1 VTWTRVLTRTLT
13 VALWLAAVPCALWAV
28 VRVFGLERGYP
39 AVQLLAFTP
48 YVAVGAVVV
57 AAVALLSRRWAAGA
71 VAAVAAVSLCAVV
84 VPRAIA
90 DGGSTANGP
99 VLRVL
104 SANLLAGGGD
114 ERAVLDLVRRLNID
128 VLAVQEFTPE
138 DAGNFA
144 AAGLAE
150 VLPHQASYPA
160 EGVVGSAL
168 ISRHPLRD
176 PALRVHRSTFTQ
188 AHATVDVPG
197 AVPVHIE
204 SVHPQ
209 APWGRPAMASWE
221 RDLRNQPPAT
231 VDGPVRV
238 LVGDFNATLD
248 HEALRRL
255 IDTGYRDAASVVGN
269 GLHHTWPYDEKW
281 FVPGVALDRVLADK
295 RVGVRAL
302 RVYAVP
308 GSDHKAIFAELVLP
322 KG

>member
-1 VTWTRVLTRTLT
+1 MTWTRFVPRALT
-13 VALWLAAVPCALWAV
+13 VALWLAAVPCALWAL
-28 VRVFGLERGYP
+28 VRLFGLERGYP

-48 YVAVGAVVV
+48 YVAVAAVVV
-57 AAVALLSRRWAAGA
+57 AAVALLTRRWAAGV

-84 VPRAIA
+84 LPRAIP

-104 SANLLAGGGD
+104 SANLLAGSGD

-128 VLAVQEFTPE
+128 VLAVQEFTPA

-160 EGVVGSAL
+160 DGVVGSAL
-168 ISRHPLRD
+168 MSRHPLRD
-176 PALRVHRSTFTQ
+176 PGLRVHRSTFTQ
-188 AHATVDVPG
+188 AHATVDIPG
-197 AVPVHIE
+197 AVPVHVE

-248 HEALRRL
+248 HKALRRL

-302 RVYAVP
+302 RAYELP

-322 KG
+322 KR